1 MLGSNRPPA
10 YVWGYTAMQVARRG
24 IALMYHHEFPESFLP
39 NRIAKAADLAM
50 ETVLIE
56 DAVLREHRI
65 TARPAGRTTRRPHR

>member
-1 MLGSNRPPA
+1 
-10 YVWGYTAMQVARRG
+10 
-24 IALMYHHEFPESFLP
+24 MYHEFPESFLP